1 MQTYFNNKEVN
12 MSFRISK
19 STFAMSNPPTIKAF
33 SSTVSSKEGEGPLGS
48 CFDVVENDTHFGQET
63 WEQAESELQKQT
75 VKRAIKKAGINPEDV
90 NFIFAG
96 DLINQCIGSAYGI
109 RELNIPFLGLYGAC
123 STMAEGLLLATLLAD
138 NGVGDNIVATTSSHF
153 STAERQFRF
162 PLSYGSQR
170 TPTAQWT
177 CTASGAVVVSQSY
190 QAPFLRAVT
199 IGKVVDLGVTDMNN
213 MGAAMA
219 PAAADTIKTHLND
232 MGKSPTDYD
241 YIVTGDLG
249 ITGSKLLLEI
259 LKKENIDISSVHK
272 DCGVMIFDPEKQDTH
287 AGGSGCGCSASVLC
301 GYFLPKL
308 ASGEIKNI
316 LFAATG
322 ALMSPTAIQQGE
334 SIPSIS
340 HLVHISNLKE

>member
-1 MQTYFNNKEVN
+1 M
-12 MSFRISK
+12 
-19 STFAMSNPPTIKAF
+19 
-33 SSTVSSKEGEGPLGS
+33 
-48 CFDVVENDTHFGQET
+48 
-63 WEQAESELQKQT
+63 
-75 VKRAIKKAGINPEDV
+75 
-90 NFIFAG
+90 
-96 DLINQCIGSAYGI
+96 
-109 RELNIPFLGLYGAC
+109 
-123 STMAEGLLLATLLAD
+123 
-138 NGVGDNIVATTSSHF
+138 
-153 STAERQFRF
+153 
-162 PLSYGSQR
+162 
-170 TPTAQWT
+170 
-177 CTASGAVVVSQSY
+177 VSQSY